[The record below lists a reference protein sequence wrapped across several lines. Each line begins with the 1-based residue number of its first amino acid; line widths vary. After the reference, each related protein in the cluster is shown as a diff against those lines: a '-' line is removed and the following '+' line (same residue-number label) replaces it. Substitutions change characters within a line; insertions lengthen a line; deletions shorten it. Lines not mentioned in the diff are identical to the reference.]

1 MLPLFSKLTKFYP
14 GYASSGGTYSDERI
28 IKELNLSSHLSIKS
42 DTCILRMST
51 ALNLNGDHEV
61 RESYNGSAKGYKGLH
76 YFYEQK
82 AFLDYLKE
90 VYGRPLTSNTTETFS
105 SQVGIMFIDGTD
117 SNKSTH
123 VCKVVLWNGMGF
135 HQARG
140 FDDDRLPS
148 VKNFELWATTT
159 GILEC

>member
-1 MLPLFSKLTKFYP
+1 MLPLFSNLKKYYP
-14 GYASSGGTYSDERI
+14 GYADYGGMYSDQRI
-28 IKELNLSSHLSIKS
+28 IKMLNLPSHPSINN

-51 ALNLNGDHEV
+51 ALNLNEGHEV
-61 RESYNGSAKGYKGLH
+61 RDSYNGSVKGSKGLY

-105 SQVGIMFIDGTD
+105 SQVGIMFINGTD
-117 SNKSTH
+117 RKKSSD
-123 VCKVVLWNGMGF
+123 VCKVVLWNGVGV

-140 FDDDRLPS
+140 FVDDLQS
-148 VKNFELWATTT
+148 VKTFELWATTT